1 MAIEKV
7 NGVENP
13 EQPQGIQVPLP
24 EADITP
30 GVTELEDGS
39 VIIGEMQQQMEAT
52 MPVPFNANLA
62 EYIDEADL
70 GVISSDLV
78 GDIEEDISSRRD
90 WEEQYKGGLELLG
103 MNYEDRAEP
112 FEGASGVV
120 HPLLAESVTQFQAQ
134 AYREL
139 LPASGPVRTHIVGA
153 ESPELLGQAERVKN
167 YMNYQITYEMEEY
180 DPELDQMLF
189 YLPIVGSAF
198 KKVYFDPSM
207 QRAVSKFVHAEDLI
221 VPYNATDLKT
231 STRIT
236 HVVRMNKNEIRKLQL
251 QGFYRDIDL
260 PSSDSG
266 GTNYDEVKETIDDI
280 QGVEKGTSVIMKK

>member
-7 NGVENP
+7 NGIENVALP
-13 EQPQGIQVPLP
+13 EGIQVSVPDA
-24 EADITP
+24 EITP
-30 GVTELEDGS
+30 GITELEDGS
-39 VIIGEMQQQMEAT
+39 AIIGEMEEQIGAS
-52 MPVPFNANLA
+52 MPVAFDANLA
-62 EYIDEADL
+62 ELIDDGDL

-90 WEEQYKGGLELLG
+90 WEDQYKGGLELLG

-207 QRAVSKFVHAEDLI
+207 QELYLSLFMQ
-221 VPYNATDLKT
+221 
-231 STRIT
+231 RI
-236 HVVRMNKNEIRKLQL
+236 
-251 QGFYRDIDL
+251 
-260 PSSDSG
+260 
-266 GTNYDEVKETIDDI
+266 
-280 QGVEKGTSVIMKK
+280 